1 MLIQINGV
9 NQVCRPVR
17 SAISCAEEAIK
28 VHGFLPYHT
37 SNAPTTGAQ
46 IKQAFDDAPML
57 GFMPIFD
64 GGGIMLWSKEANLAY
79 RFVHDIDHAL
89 HYDQGRGTTGLKN
102 ERFLNCLMAKR
113 VHDTMLQL
121 RYKENLALQA
131 FFIGYADWV
140 GQAEDYA
147 HTGRNLDDQAS
158 FVYRY
163 LLDCKGY
170 NLAKAGQTEL
180 AKQVM
185 YGCLVDCG
193 VVV

>member
-1 MLIQINGV
+1 MQNIIQTINMV
-9 NQVCRPVR
+9 LLQL
-17 SAISCAEEAIK
+17 AAEAAAEY
-28 VHGFLPYHT
+28 GFEPYHT
-37 SNAPTTGAQ
+37 ANAPSTGAQ
-46 IKQAFDDAPML
+46 IHQAFKDAKMM
-57 GFMPIFD
+57 GFMPIFN
-64 GGGIMLWSKEANLAY
+64 GGGIMLWSREANLAY

-89 HYDQGRGTTGLKN
+89 HYEQGRGTTALAN
-102 ERFLNCLMAKR
+102 ERYLNCLFAKR
-113 VHDTMLQL
+113 VHDQLLQL
-121 RYKENLALQA
+121 RYTENLALQA

-147 HTGRNLDDQAS
+147 HTGRNLPDQAN
-158 FVYRY
+158 FVYNY

-193 VVV
+193 VV

>member
-1 MLIQINGV
+1 MQPIIEVINEVLI
-9 NQVCRPVR
+9 RLA
-17 SAISCAEEAIK
+17 SEAEER
-28 VHGFLPYHT
+28 HGFHPYHT
-37 SNAPTTGAQ
+37 SNAPATGKQ
-46 IKQAFDDAPML
+46 IEVAFRKAPTL
-57 GFMPIFD
+57 GFMPIYD
-64 GGGIMLWSKEANLAY
+64 GGGIMLWSREANLAY

-89 HYDQGRGTTGLKN
+89 HYSQGSGSTKLKD
-102 ERFLNCLMAKR
+102 ERFLNCLMALR
-113 VHDTMLQL
+113 VHDRMLAL
-121 RYKENLALQA
+121 KYKENLAVQA

-147 HTGRNLDDQAS
+147 RTGRNLDDQAS
-158 FVYRY
+158 FVYNY

-193 VVV
+193 VIV